1 MLMQRILTA
10 AVLIPALLA
19 LVWYAPTQW
28 LYVALSVVGL
38 LMAWEWTALLGWTRQ
53 PLRRRLYLIA
63 TAALL
68 AATWVGLTQYAVL
81 FYGLLPVALIWL
93 LLPLYLRGYPHAA
106 TPPAALLAPAGL
118 LMIASTLVAI
128 AALHAHPNGALKLL
142 FVFFLVFAA
151 DTGAYFAGRRFGKRK
166 LAPAISPGKSVEGAL
181 GGLVAVAIW
190 AATAG
195 VWAFGLRTPLS
206 IATLVLLCVVVGVVS
221 IVGDL
226 TESMLKRNAGV
237 KDSGQIL
244 PGHGGILDRVDSI
257 VAAVPVMV
265 VGLHL
270 AGIH

>member
-195 VWAFGLRTPLS
+195 VWRSGSRPRRRSRCWCCCRSSSALSRSSATSPNPCSSAMPASRTAARSCRATAASS
-206 IATLVLLCVVVGVVS
+206 IASTASSPPC
-221 IVGDL
+221 
-226 TESMLKRNAGV
+226 R
-237 KDSGQIL
+237 
-244 PGHGGILDRVDSI
+244 
-257 VAAVPVMV
+257 
-265 VGLHL
+265 
-270 AGIH
+270 